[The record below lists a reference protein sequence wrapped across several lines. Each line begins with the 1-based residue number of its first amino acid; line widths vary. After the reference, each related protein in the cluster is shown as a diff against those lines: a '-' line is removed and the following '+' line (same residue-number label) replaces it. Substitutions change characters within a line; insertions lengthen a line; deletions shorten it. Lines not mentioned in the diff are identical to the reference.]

1 MTKKQVF
8 LIVQSV
14 LCVLIALIL
23 SVAAVRIY
31 MEGSAYQAAG
41 HPAEWIY
48 TREKAVA
55 AIIPVI
61 PLFVISLAM
70 TIYGLVN
77 GIEDEN
83 KNKPSPD
90 VKIDG
95 PDFNKAGPE
104 KAARRVLIRR
114 VLLAAAVCFVVMGI
128 FNGSMRD
135 VLVKAIKICTECVG
149 LG

>member
-14 LCVLIALIL
+14 LCVLIAVIL

-31 MEGSAYQAAG
+31 MEGSAAD
-41 HPAEWIY
+41 WIY

-55 AIIPVI
+55 AITPVI

-83 KNKPSPD
+83 KDKPSPD

-95 PDFNKAGPE
+95 PDFNKVGPE

-114 VLLAAAVCFVVMGI
+114 VLLAAAICFVVMGI

>member
-1 MTKKQVF
+1 
-8 LIVQSV
+8 
-14 LCVLIALIL
+14 
-23 SVAAVRIY
+23 

-83 KNKPSPD
+83 MNKPSPD
-90 VKIDG
+90 IKIDG
-95 PDFNKAGPE
+95 PDFNKVGPE

-114 VLLAAAVCFVVMGI
+114 VLFAAAICFVVMGI